1 MKSKNY
7 FGLCGSFL
15 VISGALSPLIHIP
28 VIGNW
33 NYLDLHTGLAT
44 VVLIIAAIG
53 VFASLSGRSGLLK
66 FLGWAELVLVLLTL
80 SAVYFK
86 VNDSFSF
93 IPLKSLT
100 RVAVGLV
107 HYKWL
112 GWALLALGSV
122 VMIASGSSGKK
133 KI

>member
-15 VISGALSPLIHIP
+15 VITGALSPLIHIP

-33 NYLDLHTGLAT
+33 NFLDLHTGLAT
-44 VVLIIAAIG
+44 VVFIVAAIG
-53 VFASLSGRSGLLK
+53 VFASISGRNGLLK
-66 FLGWAELVLVLLTL
+66 FTGWTELVLVLLTL
-80 SAVYFK
+80 FAVYFK

-93 IPLKSLT
+93 IPIKSLSRIAT
-100 RVAVGLV
+100 GIV
-107 HYKWL
+107 HYRWL
-112 GWALLALGSV
+112 GWGLLALGSV
-122 VMIASGSSGKK
+122 VMIASGSGKK

>member
-1 MKSKNY
+1 MVSKNY

-15 VISGALSPLIHIP
+15 VIAGALSPLIHIP
-28 VIGNW
+28 IVGNW
-33 NYLDLHTGLAT
+33 NFLDLHTGLAT
-44 VVLIIAAIG
+44 VVLVIAALG
-53 VFASLSGRSGLLK
+53 VFASLSGRNGLLK

-80 SAVYFK
+80 FAVYFK

-112 GWALLALGSV
+112 GWALLAVGSII
-122 VMIASGSSGKK
+122 MILSGSGKK

>member
-7 FGLCGSFL
+7 LGLSGSFL
-15 VISGALSPLIHIP
+15 VLAGTLLPLIHIP

-33 NYLDLHTGLAT
+33 NYFDLHTGLAT
-44 VVLIIAAIG
+44 IVLFVAALG
-53 VFASLSGRSGLLK
+53 LFASISGRNGLLK
-66 FLGWAELVLVLLTL
+66 TAGWMEVVLVLLTL

-93 IPLKSLT
+93 IPIKSLT
-100 RVAVGLV
+100 RVAVGMV

-112 GWALLALGSV
+112 GWALLFLGSV
-122 VMIASGSSGKK
+122 IMIAASGLKK
-133 KI
+133 KRI